1 MKVTVKTE
9 NDAIEKKKRT
19 LLQPLHKSKLGSFI
33 LYTVIL
39 PSKLAVSIDS
49 LGVSLF
55 PDDWLVGCKCSAIT
69 LIFSADFKAAL
80 RGDRTSGYS
89 GVCKSSGSRAGGPF
103 FDFRRCFSLVGGV
116 SWISLFEFLSIWS
129 SEHFSWKSSI
139 ISAKINC
146 I

>member
-9 NDAIEKKKRT
+9 NDAIEKKRT

-55 PDDWLVGCKCSAIT
+55 PDD
-69 LIFSADFKAAL
+69 
-80 RGDRTSGYS
+80 
-89 GVCKSSGSRAGGPF
+89 
-103 FDFRRCFSLVGGV
+103 
-116 SWISLFEFLSIWS
+116 
-129 SEHFSWKSSI
+129 
-139 ISAKINC
+139 
-146 I
+146 